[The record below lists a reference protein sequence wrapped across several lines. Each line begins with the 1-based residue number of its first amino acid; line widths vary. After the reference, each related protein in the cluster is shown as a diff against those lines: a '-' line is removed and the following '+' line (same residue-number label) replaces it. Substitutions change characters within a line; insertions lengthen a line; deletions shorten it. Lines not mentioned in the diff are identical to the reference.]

1 MYIDPAV
8 FLKCFNY
15 LKYFYNL
22 KKKYD
27 LGQATSSLQTKFCS
41 NYKGQE
47 IFKAMKIS
55 QI

>member
-1 MYIDPAV
+1 MYIYPAV

-15 LKYFYNL
+15 LKYFYSL
-22 KKKYD
+22 KKYD
-27 LGQATSSLQTKFCS
+27 LGQTTSSLQTKFCS

-47 IFKAMKIS
+47 FFKAMKIP